1 VREFASSPKRFARPP
16 TRLMRTLIHL
26 DERGRGLLSPL
37 LLRPVLSYSD
47 VMLRWRRRN
56 TADPCHHKEDISA
69 MRANETRNQHFVS
82 QVEQK
87 LNAVNPDRASRKF
100 RIYSFRLVDREAY
113 QIELETP
120 RGRAIASNLS
130 MLDLFSFDVPGGGRL
145 RMNLEALFHKYEKNV
160 ETHTRSLLAK
170 LATGSADLKAEIIDL
185 FAAKLLN
192 FVRNPFCIEKV
203 LNSFPGVTAYEPI
216 YPDLLA
222 AYRLVAA
229 GRKPHQARL
238 CEQLGIS
245 HETYDKWLRLLFIL
259 LMQTG
264 DDRPNLF
271 EGIIKGLFEA
281 RNTQA
286 AAFVW
291 VYDQDHCLLSDR
303 SFSQPIPDGPHM
315 AMSFNLCSTAFVDY
329 IFADAATLVQDRA
342 PPEFV
347 ANALAAWKQRPQ
359 ASINVTMTRN
369 NSEMLARY
377 NRRVIEQC
385 RERVYCAAKT
395 GLVLQ

>member
-1 VREFASSPKRFARPP
+1 
-16 TRLMRTLIHL
+16 
-26 DERGRGLLSPL
+26 
-37 LLRPVLSYSD
+37 
-47 VMLRWRRRN
+47 
-56 TADPCHHKEDISA
+56 
-69 MRANETRNQHFVS
+69 MRANETRIQHFVS

-87 LNAVNPDRASRKF
+87 LNAINPGSVSGKF
-100 RIYSFRLVDREAY
+100 RIYSFRIVDREAY

-130 MLDLFSFDVPGGGRL
+130 MLDLFSFDVPGGGRF

-160 ETHTRSLLAK
+160 VTHTRSLLEK
-170 LATGSADLKAEIIDL
+170 LARGSADLKAEIIDL

-216 YPDLLA
+216 DPDLLA
-222 AYRLVAA
+222 TYRLVIN
-229 GRKPHQARL
+229 GRKPHQAHL
-238 CEQLGIS
+238 CEQLGVS

-271 EGIIKGLFEA
+271 EGMIKGLFEA
-281 RNTQA
+281 RDTQA
-286 AAFVW
+286 AAFVS
-291 VYDQDHCLLSDR
+291 VYDQGHCLLLDR
-303 SFSQPIPDGPHM
+303 SFCQPIPDWPHM
-315 AMSFNLCSTAFVDY
+315 SMSFNLCSSAFVDY
-329 IFADAATLVQDRA
+329 IFADAATMLQGRA
-342 PPEFV
+342 SPEFV
-347 ANALAAWKQRPQ
+347 ANALAAWKRRPQ
-359 ASINVTMTRN
+359 PTVNVTMTRN
-369 NSEMLARY
+369 NLEMLARY

-395 GLVLQ
+395 GLLLR